1 MFPDFKDGSAV
12 EQMTRTSS
20 PSSSNLK
27 AEVLS
32 ARLDQDQR
40 LRVKVT
46 LRIRSGTLKG
56 GKPGKL
62 LNLTLCKQIQTDGT
76 SMCTSRP
83 SSTQPPAPEQQYWRD
98 RLAALSEGEFLKDL
112 IFEESATVIFLAVI
126 SAKCV
131 IWLFSVL
138 EFWELG
144 LALVIVSLN
153 RICSSFLSSGF
164 FLC

>member
-1 MFPDFKDGSAV
+1 M

-20 PSSSNLK
+20 TSSNQK

-40 LRVKVT
+40 LRPSRGDFKDT
-46 LRIRSGTLKG
+46 IWYFKG
-56 GKPGKL
+56 WQAWQL

-126 SAKCV
+126 FVKCV

-164 FLC
+164 FLR

>member
-1 MFPDFKDGSAV
+1 
-12 EQMTRTSS
+12 MTRTSS
-20 PSSSNLK
+20 TSSNQK
-27 AEVLS
+27 AEVVS

-40 LRVKVT
+40 LRVK
-46 LRIRSGTLKG
+46 
-56 GKPGKL
+56 
-62 LNLTLCKQIQTDGT
+62 TDGT

-126 SAKCV
+126 SVKCV

-164 FLC
+164 FLR